1 MRVVCG
7 AMLNDEPD
15 KDMVRRQTTA
25 LILILLL
32 VWSWF
37 TFFAPKPKPAA
48 QQQPAAT
55 TSAVNTTAGTD
66 AAPSADDAATD
77 TVGETAWPFLPP
89 VPAEANPDDEVI
101 IRDEELELTFTKIG
115 ARLKRALVLL
125 GENGDESIQLV
136 PQAAA
141 TTPDTQVM
149 YPLGLRFTDPELGD
163 HVDARRFEAIP
174 DGDGRGVT
182 FNLELPGAARVQKR
196 FRLSNDSH
204 VVEVHVEYQN
214 LEATPRRLGL
224 DQTPAYMLN
233 WGPGLVVQH
242 EGNQFPPALV
252 WRRDA
257 ATQIFKATE
266 LPVAA
271 DGKPQDKRVPS
282 VEWIGYKSKYFMVAL
297 KPAGDGAMTS
307 DAWINGVPQ
316 SFRFGLAQPSLT
328 LAPSE
333 TNRTD
338 YRLYLG
344 PMHLGE
350 LHEAWPTLSTALRFF
365 PPGGW
370 FGNTVSDMM
379 DWFAKQLLRNLNWWH
394 SFIPNYGVAII
405 LLTVLVRMVVF
416 PLTIKSM
423 RSMKKM
429 QALQPELQAIKERYK
444 DNQQEFQK
452 QMMLIYRERKI
463 NPLAGCLPLFLQMPV
478 FIALYRMLWNTFEI
492 RGADFLWV
500 KDLSQPDS
508 LFTIPALRGLP
519 FFGDA
524 LSHFNIL
531 PILIGSAMLVSMRLT
546 PTSGPMQSPEQK
558 MVMNLM
564 PIIFAA
570 FSYPFAAGLNLYVL
584 TSTVLG
590 IAQNWLVRSTRIGGP
605 PVTPFVPAL
614 ADGPDDNGKSQPEKV
629 AAPVVRRKK
638 PQHFYDRAQQRKRE
652 LARAEK
658 KNRKKK

>member
-1 MRVVCG
+1 
-7 AMLNDEPD
+7 MLNDDQD
-15 KDMVRRQTTA
+15 KDMARRQTIA
-25 LILILLL
+25 LVVMLLL
-32 VWSWF
+32 LWGWF
-37 TFFAPKPKPAA
+37 TYFAPKPKPAA
-48 QQQPAAT
+48 PQQAT
-55 TSAVNTTAGTD
+55 TSTAANTTAGTAAAPAAD
-66 AAPSADDAATD
+66 AAPTAA
-77 TVGETAWPFLPP
+77 GETESAWPFLPP
-89 VPAEANPDDEVI
+89 VPAEPSPDDEVI
-101 IRDEELELTFTKIG
+101 IRDNDLELVFTKIG
-115 ARLKRALVLL
+115 ARLKRASVLL

-141 TTPDTQVM
+141 ATPDTQVM
-149 YPLGLRFTDPELGD
+149 YPLGLRFTDPELGQQL
-163 HVDARRFEAIP
+163 DARRFDAIP
-174 DGDGRGVT
+174 DGDSRGIT
-182 FNLELPGAARVQKR
+182 FNLDLPGAARVQKR
-196 FRLSNDSH
+196 FRLSTDRH

-214 LEATPRRLGL
+214 LEAAPRRLGL
-224 DQTPAYMLN
+224 DQTPAYMLT

-242 EGNQFPPALV
+242 EGNQFPPTLV

-257 ATQIFKATE
+257 ATQIFKTAE
-266 LPVAA
+266 LPVGA

-282 VEWIGYKSKYFMVAL
+282 VDWIGYKSKYFMVAL
-297 KPAGDGAMTS
+297 KPAGDGAMTN
-307 DAWINGVPQ
+307 DAWINGLPQ
-316 SFRFGLAQPSLT
+316 AFQFGLSQPSMT

-333 TNRTD
+333 TSRTD

-350 LHEAWPTLSTALRFF
+350 LQEAWPTLSTALRFF

-370 FGNTVSDMM
+370 FGDTVSDLM

-429 QALQPELQAIKERYK
+429 QALQPEMQAIKEKYK
-444 DNQQEFQK
+444 DNPQEFQK

-463 NPLAGCLPLFLQMPV
+463 NPLAGCLPLLLQMPV

-508 LFTIPALRGLP
+508 LFQISFLRGLP

-531 PILIGSAMLVSMRLT
+531 PILIGGSMLISMKLT

-590 IAQNWLVRSTRIGGP
+590 IAQNWLVRHTRIGGP
-605 PVTPFVPAL
+605 PIAPLVPVL
-614 ADGPDDNGKSQPEKV
+614 ADGPEDGNGKKPQPEKV

-652 LARAEK
+652 MARAEK